1 MLGKHYTMPEAISTN
16 ITGSGLKRLRRWA
29 QTLMWNHVCLV
40 DAVVKLIA
48 VMFLLILHQN
58 TTAALFPFHYS
69 TTSFQIW
76 IHVSALTSKQHC
88 LGCLLYHRS
97 CYLSLEKSALLNS
110 LKMYQND
117 LPSPDCIE
125 SELHCWLIKWQ
136 QQVREHGQASLP
148 TTPTQTLRHATTMYP
163 NIRVLESI
171 LCTMPV
177 TSCSAE

>member
-1 MLGKHYTMPEAISTN
+1 MPEAISTN
-16 ITGSGLKRLRRWA
+16 ITGSGLKRLRRCA

-58 TTAALFPFHYS
+58 TTATLFPFHYS

-97 CYLSLEKSALLNS
+97 CYLSPEKSALLNS
-110 LKMYQND
+110 LKIYQNH
-117 LPSPDCIE
+117 LPSPDCID
-125 SELHCWLIKWQ
+125 SLLVDK
-136 QQVREHGQASLP
+136 VATASQGA
-148 TTPTQTLRHATTMYP
+148 QTSQFTHNSNSNSATCNDNVP
-163 NIRVLESI
+163 KHSSVGKH
-171 LCTMPV
+171 PV
-177 TSCSAE
+177 HYASNQLLSRTIF

>member
-1 MLGKHYTMPEAISTN
+1 MLGQHYTMPEAISTN
-16 ITGSGLKRLRRWA
+16 ITGSGFKRCA

-69 TTSFQIW
+69 TTCFQKW
-76 IHVSALTSKQHC
+76 IHISALTSKQHC
-88 LGCLLYHRS
+88 LGCLLYYRS

-110 LKMYQND
+110 LSLLKCD

-125 SELHCWLIKWQ
+125 TSLLVDK
-136 QQVREHGQASLP
+136 VATASQGAR
-148 TTPTQTLRHATTMYP
+148 TSQFTHNSNSNSATCNDNVP
-163 NIRVLESI
+163 KHSSVGKH
-171 LCTMPV
+171 PV
-177 TSCSAE
+177 HFACNQLLSRTIF